1 MSEWLIYGANG
12 YTGELIAQLAVQ
24 RGVSPILAGRN
35 AGAVAALAGRLGLAH
50 RVFGL
55 DNPSGVRD
63 GLAGVDAV
71 VHCAGPFELTSAPM
85 VAACLATGTHYLD
98 ITGEIAVLEAVYAQD
113 AQAREAGVVLLPA
126 VGFDVVP
133 TDCLAALLAAALP
146 TATSLELAFVA
157 GGGLSPGTWATSL
170 RGAAAGNRRRVDG
183 ALVSI
188 PMGEPKRRVPMPSG
202 EVEVTAIPWG
212 DLASGYRSTG
222 IPSITTYTKVAGSGA
237 GARAASAALK
247 VPGVAAVARA
257 AAPSGPDAARRAASH
272 SEIWGEVRA
281 ADGTVRTAT
290 MTTPN
295 GYSLTADSALR
306 AVARVLAGDVPA
318 GAHTPSA
325 ALGPDFASTLDGV
338 HVSPIT

>member
-1 MSEWLIYGANG
+1 MSEWMIYGANG
-12 YTGELIAQLAVQ
+12 YTGQLIAELAVQ
-24 RGVSPILAGRN
+24 RGVRPILAGRN
-35 AGAVAALAGRLGLAH
+35 AVAVGTLAERLGLDT
-50 RVFGL
+50 RVFSL
-55 DNPSGVRD
+55 DNPERVHN

-71 VHCAGPFELTSAPM
+71 VHCAGPFELTSTPM
-85 VAACLATGTHYLD
+85 VAACLQTGTHYLD
-98 ITGEIAVLEAVYAQD
+98 ITGEVSVLEAVYALD
-113 AQAREAGVVLLPA
+113 VRAREAGVVLLPA

-133 TDCLAALLAAALP
+133 TDCLAAMLAAALP

-183 ALVSI
+183 ALVSS
-188 PMGEPKRRVPMPSG
+188 PMGEPKRRVPLPSG

-222 IPSITTYTKVAGSGA
+222 IPNITTYTKVASGA
-237 GARAASAALK
+237 KAASAALK

-257 AAPSGPDAARRAASH
+257 AGPTGPDAAKRAASH

-281 ADGTVRTAT
+281 ADGSVRTAT

-295 GYSLTADSALR
+295 GYSLTADSTLR
-306 AVARVLAGDVPA
+306 ALARVLAGDVAA
-318 GAHTPSA
+318 GAHTPSG
-325 ALGPDFASTLDGV
+325 ALGADFVRTLDGV
-338 HVSPIT
+338 HVSPVT